1 MSEAVSSIQVGSNR
15 AHRLRVFYVLAHLW
29 ERRDRILSEILR
41 PHDLSLTQWRLLY
54 TLTKLSNRTMNEVA
68 DFLTLD
74 RTSLTRAVDKLVA
87 RGLLLRTEVAHD
99 RRLTEITLTAAG
111 RALRDEVLEQN
122 VELYERLIEG
132 VDDEALE
139 SATEVMELMLE
150 RLVGHRAG
158 ARRIVEIFE
167 RTSRP

>member
-1 MSEAVSSIQVGSNR
+1 MSGAVQEIETASNR
-15 AHRLRVFYVLAHLW
+15 AQRLRIFYVLAHLW
-29 ERRDRILSEILR
+29 ERRERILSEILR
-41 PHDLSLTQWRLLY
+41 PHDLTLTQWRLLY
-54 TLTKLSNRTMNEVA
+54 TLAKLPNRTMNEVA

-111 RALRDEVLEQN
+111 RALRADVLEHN
-122 VELYERLIEG
+122 IELYERLLDG
-132 VDDEALE
+132 ADADSLEAASEVLE
-139 SATEVMELMLE
+139 LILE

-158 ARRIVEIFE
+158 ARRIVELYD
-167 RTSRP
+167 RA

>member
-1 MSEAVSSIQVGSNR
+1 MT
-15 AHRLRVFYVLAHLW
+15 
-29 ERRDRILSEILR
+29 RILSEILR

-54 TLTKLSNRTMNEVA
+54 TLSKLKNRTMNEVA

-111 RALRDEVLEQN
+111 RALREEVLEQN
-122 VELYERLIEG
+122 IELYERLIGG
-132 VDDEALE
+132 VDAAALE
-139 SATEVMELMLE
+139 SASEVMELMLE

-158 ARRIVEIFE
+158 PAASSRS
-167 RTSRP
+167 TSAPEVPSSGRLSSGRA

>member
-1 MSEAVSSIQVGSNR
+1 MSEAAKKIEPVADR
-15 AHRLRVFYVLAHLW
+15 AHRLRIFYVASHFW

-41 PHDLSLTQWRLLY
+41 PHNLSLAQWRLLY
-54 TLTKLSNRTMNEVA
+54 SLAKLPNRTMNEVA
-68 DFLTLD
+68 EFLTLD
-74 RTSLTRAVDKLVA
+74 RTSLTRAVDKLVE

-111 RALRDEVLEQN
+111 RALRADVLEQN

-132 VDDEALE
+132 VDTESLDSASEVLE
-139 SATEVMELMLE
+139 IMLE

-158 ARRIVEIFE
+158 ARRIVDIY
-167 RTSRP
+167 

>member
-1 MSEAVSSIQVGSNR
+1 MSEAAQKIQSPSGR
-15 AHRLRVFYVLAHLW
+15 AQRLRIFYVLAHLW
-29 ERRDRILSEILR
+29 ERRERILSEILR

-54 TLTKLSNRTMNEVA
+54 SLAKLQNRTMNEVA

-74 RTSLTRAVDKLVA
+74 RTSLTRAVDKLVV

-111 RALRDEVLEQN
+111 RALRAEVLEQN

-132 VDDEALE
+132 ADDASLEA
-139 SATEVMELMLE
+139 ATEVMELMLE

-158 ARRIVEIFE
+158 ARRIVDLYQ
-167 RTSRP
+167 RP